1 MANRKYQLKILT
13 TVRIT
18 ATNKRF
24 AQTLLTDMQRR
35 IKTLEAH
42 GFSPVHGTYSTTVLS
57 SAPHPNPREVSQ
69 DAINKAEI
77 RICAVYDL
85 KNLLATG
92 GFDVQGPREVEKLY
106 QWLNS
111 SPAYTPVDV
120 RNALLPFTN
129 HIDAVLLH
137 ARLKRSDLD
146 DLQLYEAATKSYDNP
161 NFAFWVKIETPVRM
175 YRPDG
180 EYSSSWS
187 YTRSLFGFGSDYES
201 ALRCAYKFVSA
212 MRAERML

>member
-1 MANRKYQLKILT
+1 MAVRTYQFKILT
-13 TVRIT
+13 TVRIS

-24 AQTLLTDMQRR
+24 AFTLLTDMQRR
-35 IKTLEAH
+35 IKTMEAH
-42 GFSPVHGTYSTTVLS
+42 GFSPVHGTYDTIVMNSI
-57 SAPHPNPREVSQ
+57 PHPNPREVTQ

-77 RICAVYDL
+77 RICSVHDL

-92 GFDVQGPREVEKLY
+92 GFDLNGPRDVEKLY

-120 RNALLPFTN
+120 RNAMLPFTN
-129 HIDAVLLH
+129 HIDGVILQ
-137 ARLKRSDLD
+137 ARAKRSDLE
-146 DLQLYEAATKSYDNP
+146 DLALYEVATKTFENP
-161 NFAFWVKIETPVRM
+161 NFAFWVKVETPVRM

-187 YTRSLFGFGSDYES
+187 YTRSLYGFGPDYES
-201 ALRCAYKFVSA
+201 ALRCAYRFVNI